1 MAVVLL
7 DHISNF
13 TDFNVLERHPQVNLY
28 YAADSNDLADA
39 DIVILPGSKNT
50 LSDLLGL
57 RKRVWLKLSER
68 LAMKGRP

>member
-1 MAVVLL
+1 MPEKKKCKKDKVNVAVVLL

-39 DIVILPGSKNT
+39 DIVILPEVKYA
-50 LSDLLGL
+50 
-57 RKRVWLKLSER
+57 V
-68 LAMKGRP
+68 